1 MTPLDD
7 DRDLREAFRAG
18 RQAERKEAPPFARVL
33 ARRPRPRKTA
43 LPWLLAAGA
52 VAAGLVLVSKVIRP
66 PKGPPDALE
75 LARQVSSWR
84 SPTEFLLQVSGAEL
98 MANPPRLGE
107 GPAGSPL
114 RALDPGGPL
123 GPPVTLWWRIRS

>member
-1 MTPLDD
+1 MTTLDD
-7 DRDLREAFRAG
+7 DRDLRDAFRAA
-18 RQAERKEAPPFARVL
+18 REAERHDAPPFARVL
-33 ARRPRPRKTA
+33 ARRPRPRNTA
-43 LPWLLAAGA
+43 LGWVLAAG
-52 VAAGLVLVSKVIRP
+52 VTAAGVVLVSKAVRS

-98 MANPPRLGE
+98 LANPPRLGE